1 MYSIYYADIESYKDA
16 WVSERQNLCSF
27 FFGNQVLQQSV
38 VCMSMKLSTKMVKF
52 MAHGS
57 MVLAL
62 GCGQYDNIV
71 KLC

>member
-1 MYSIYYADIESYKDA
+1 MQILNPIKMLEFLKDKIY
-16 WVSERQNLCSF
+16 VG

-62 GCGQYDNIV
+62 GCGQYDNMV
-71 KLC
+71 KMC